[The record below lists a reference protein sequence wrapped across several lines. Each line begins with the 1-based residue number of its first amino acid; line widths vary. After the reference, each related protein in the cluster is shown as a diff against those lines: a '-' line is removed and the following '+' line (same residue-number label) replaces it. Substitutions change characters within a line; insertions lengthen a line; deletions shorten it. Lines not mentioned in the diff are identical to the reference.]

1 MSVNDV
7 NKDSY
12 SSISFIWLYKKNLFP
27 IYLYWYYCSL
37 TFPYIHSLFCKEK
50 NRKKKTSQLQ
60 DYIEEMVNVI
70 ACPINKRRF
79 DDLSFILFFLFLTSY
94 FLILSPA

>member
-7 NKDSY
+7 SKDSY

-37 TFPYIHSLFCKEK
+37 TFPCIHSLFCKEK
-50 NRKKKTSQLQ
+50 KQEEEEDKSVARLRRRNDERNRMSDK
-60 DYIEEMVNVI
+60 
-70 ACPINKRRF
+70 
-79 DDLSFILFFLFLTSY
+79 
-94 FLILSPA
+94 